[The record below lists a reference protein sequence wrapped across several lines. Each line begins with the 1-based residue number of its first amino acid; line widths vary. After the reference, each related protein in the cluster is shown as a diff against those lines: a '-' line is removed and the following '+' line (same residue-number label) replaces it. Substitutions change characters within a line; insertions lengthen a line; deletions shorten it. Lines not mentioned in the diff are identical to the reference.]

1 MSKQI
6 KLWFTLFPFS
16 HQTIQSSASDWGA
29 AAFGPLGLVHMCP
42 LMYLVPLPLFNQFI
56 MLSVGLYSIRSGPS
70 TLILTRLDKASCFML
85 VLAVVLILLTEL
97 KPLSPVADPGPL
109 MLGVLDRWTPTANV
123 LQTQIPQISFHI
135 ELFPLEAKDS
145 ISLYTTPLS
154 IWPSGFRGVPFLL
167 FKIANV
173 PSEWSIWTPGACLG

>member
-29 AAFGPLGLVHMCP
+29 AAFGPLGPVHVCP
-42 LMYLVPLPLFNQFI
+42 LMCVVPLPLFNQFI
-56 MLSVGLYSIRSGPS
+56 MLSGGLYSIRSGHS

-97 KPLSPVADPGPL
+97 KPFSHSAVVGEIVSIMRIWIIICFMCCTSAEFISPTRISYASI
-109 MLGVLDRWTPTANV
+109 TARCK
-123 LQTQIPQISFHI
+123 
-135 ELFPLEAKDS
+135 LF
-145 ISLYTTPLS
+145 I
-154 IWPSGFRGVPFLL
+154 I
-167 FKIANV
+167 
-173 PSEWSIWTPGACLG
+173 

>member
-1 MSKQI
+1 
-6 KLWFTLFPFS
+6 
-16 HQTIQSSASDWGA
+16 
-29 AAFGPLGLVHMCP
+29 
-42 LMYLVPLPLFNQFI
+42 
-56 MLSVGLYSIRSGPS
+56 
-70 TLILTRLDKASCFML
+70 ML

-109 MLGVLDRWTPTANV
+109 MLGVLDRWTPTANA

-135 ELFPLEAKDS
+135 ELCPLEAKDS
-145 ISLYTTPLS
+145 ISVYTTPLS

-173 PSEWSIWTPGACLG
+173 PSE